1 MTDSLGVLGA
11 AQLGDLDLFEKLMLA
26 FEQKWHADPLVLDK
40 WFALHAN
47 TDRSDILARI
57 SILMGHSQFTIN
69 NPNRVRALIGTF
81 GFFNVAGFHNI
92 DGTGYKFVADYLIKL
107 NEVNPQIA
115 ARIITPLIQ
124 WQKVDKTRQQLM
136 QHQLM
141 RIGDTKGLSK
151 DLFEKI
157 SKSLP

>member
-1 MTDSLGVLGA
+1 
-11 AQLGDLDLFEKLMLA
+11 LDLFEKLMLA
-26 FEQKWHADPLVLDK
+26 FEQKWQADPLVLDK

-47 TDRSDILARI
+47 TDRADILARI
-57 SILMGHSQFTIN
+57 SMLMGHNQFTIN
-69 NPNRVRALIGTF
+69 NPNRVRALVGTF
-81 GFFNVAGFHNI
+81 SFFNVSGFHNI

-107 NEVNPQIA
+107 NEVNPQVA
-115 ARIITPLIQ
+115 ARLITPLIQ

-141 RIGDTKGLSK
+141 RIGNTEGLSN